1 MQKLNS
7 LIEKKYQNSFLN
19 NKEVFKILKKKIYLI
34 NKIQNSLEVKKM
46 KYNRN
51 NFHVNNYFLY
61 LIDKKKL
68 TQKEM
73 DNILSFYKKFSV
85 QLNLKKIYDS
95 KFKKKTDLSTNV
107 GSFIY
112 LGNLILKLKKIN
124 FYQKL
129 NVLIKINDI
138 SVCKY
143 KYLNNNEKF
152 FLKQNLKREFEL
164 LKKCI

>member
-85 QLNLKKIYDS
+85 QLKDNKETI
-95 KFKKKTDLSTNV
+95 NV
-107 GSFIY
+107 TGKN
-112 LGNLILKLKKIN
+112 GVKIN
-124 FYQKL
+124 SSSRPKKLISSLQKSLDFYRY
-129 NVLIKINDI
+129 I
-138 SVCKY
+138 
-143 KYLNNNEKF
+143 F
-152 FLKQNLKREFEL
+152 FLWLHNFKFY
-164 LKKCI
+164 II